1 MILSLVNRIAAVA
14 FVFVA
19 IGGASFAASYRS
31 AAVNGQT
38 VTSVNTPTGQ
48 FRAQPFHKWVE
59 QGSNGASFTFDEQN
73 RDEWSVYL
81 SDPSRGVR
89 LQIDLH
95 RKQIFYADATAPQMR
110 PLYQIVGSSSE
121 VNGRN
126 VLSVLMPSGQYRMT
140 GAGTWVEQGNN
151 GGTFNFVEEN
161 RDDWSV
167 YLLDGSRGVH
177 LQLDLHRRQVFYSD
191 ASAPNMRLLYAI
203 TGMSAVQ

>member
-1 MILSLVNRIAAVA
+1 MILSLVSRTAAVA
-14 FVFVA
+14 LVFVA
-19 IGGASFAASYRS
+19 IGGAALASSYRS
-31 AAVNGQT
+31 ATVNGQT

-48 FRAQPFHKWVE
+48 FKSQSFRKWVE
-59 QGSNGASFTFDEQN
+59 QGSDGASFTFDEQN
-73 RDEWSVYL
+73 RDAWSVYL

-95 RKQIFYADATAPQMR
+95 RKQIFYADATAPAMR
-110 PLYQIVGSSSE
+110 PLYGIVGASSE

-126 VLSVLMPSGQYRMT
+126 VLSIRMPTGQLRMT

-151 GGTFNFVEEN
+151 GATFHFVEGS

-167 YLLDGSRGVH
+167 YLLDSSRGVR
-177 LQLDLHRRQVFYSD
+177 LQLDLHRRQVFYAD
-191 ASAPNMRLLYAI
+191 ESAPAMRPLYAI

>member
-19 IGGASFAASYRS
+19 ISGASLAASNGS
-31 AAVNGQT
+31 DAVTGKT

-48 FRAQPFHKWVE
+48 FKAQPFRKWVE
-59 QGSNGASFTFDEQN
+59 QGSDGATFTFDEQN
-73 RDEWSVYL
+73 RDAWSVYL
-81 SDPSRGVR
+81 SDPTRGVR

-110 PLYQIVGSSSE
+110 PLYGIVGSSSE

-126 VLSVLMPSGQYRMT
+126 VVSVRMPSGRYRMT
-140 GAGTWVEQGNN
+140 GAGAWVEQGKD
-151 GGTFNFVEEN
+151 GATFNFVEEN

-167 YLLDGSRGVH
+167 YLLDSSRGVR
-177 LQLDLHRRQVFYSD
+177 LQLDLHRRQVFYAD
-191 ASAPNMRLLYAI
+191 QSAPDMRPLYAI
-203 TGMSAVQ
+203 TGMSAVK

>member
-14 FVFVA
+14 FIFVA
-19 IGGASFAASYRS
+19 IGGASLAASYRS
-31 AAVNGQT
+31 AAVTGQT

-48 FRAQPFHKWVE
+48 FKAQPYRKWVE
-59 QGSNGASFTFDEQN
+59 QGSDGGSFTFDEQN
-73 RDEWSVYL
+73 RDAWSVYL

-95 RKQIFYADATAPQMR
+95 RKQIFYADTTAPQMR
-110 PLYQIVGSSSE
+110 PLYGIVGSSSE

-126 VLSVLMPSGQYRMT
+126 VLSVWMPSGQYRMT
-140 GAGTWVEQGNN
+140 GAGAWVEQGNN
-151 GGTFNFVEEN
+151 GATFNFVEES

-167 YLLDGSRGVH
+167 YLSDGSRGVR
-177 LQLDLHRRQVFYSD
+177 LQLDLHRRQVFYAD
-191 ASAPNMRLLYAI
+191 ASAPDMRPLYAI

>member
-1 MILSLVNRIAAVA
+1 MILSFVNRIAAVA

-19 IGGASFAASYRS
+19 IGGASLAASYGS
-31 AAVNGQT
+31 ATVTGRT

-48 FRAQPFHKWVE
+48 FKAQPFHKWVE
-59 QGSNGASFTFDEQN
+59 QGSDGASFSFDEQN
-73 RDEWSVYL
+73 RDAWSVYL

-110 PLYQIVGSSSE
+110 PLYGIVGSSAE

-126 VLSVLMPSGQYRMT
+126 VLSVRMPSGQLRMT
-140 GAGTWVEQGNN
+140 GAGAWVEQGNN
-151 GGTFNFVEEN
+151 GATFNFVEEN

-167 YLLDGSRGVH
+167 YLLDSSRGVR
-177 LQLDLHRRQVFYSD
+177 LQVDLHRRQVFYAD
-191 ASAPNMRLLYAI
+191 ESAPDMRPLYAI
-203 TGMSAVQ
+203 TRMSAVQ

>member
-1 MILSLVNRIAAVA
+1 MILSSFSRMAAIA

-19 IGGASFAASYRS
+19 IGGASLAASYNS
-31 AAVNGQT
+31 AAVTGQT

-48 FRAQPFHKWVE
+48 FKAQPFRKWVE
-59 QGSNGASFTFDEQN
+59 QGSDGGSFTFDEQN
-73 RDEWSVYL
+73 RDAWSVYL

-95 RKQIFYADATAPQMR
+95 RKQIFYADATAPAMR
-110 PLYQIVGSSSE
+110 PLYGIVGASAE

-126 VLSVLMPSGQYRMT
+126 VLTVRVPSGKFRMT

-151 GGTFNFVEEN
+151 GGTFNFAEDS

-167 YLLDGSRGVH
+167 YLSDASRGVR
-177 LQLDLHRRQVFYSD
+177 LQLDLHRRQVFYAD
-191 ASAPNMRLLYAI
+191 ETAPAMRPLYAI
-203 TGMSAVQ
+203 TGMSAVK